1 MLTIEESATSAAD
14 RWWFIIAAPEEV
26 EDI

>member
-14 RWWFIIAAPEEV
+14 RWWFIIAAPKEV